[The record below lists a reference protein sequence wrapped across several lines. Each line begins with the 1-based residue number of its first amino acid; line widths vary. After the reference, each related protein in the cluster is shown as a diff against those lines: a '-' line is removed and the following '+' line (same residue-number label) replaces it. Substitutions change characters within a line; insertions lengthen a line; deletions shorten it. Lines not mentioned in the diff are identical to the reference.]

1 MLNGFC
7 YALLK
12 KIVTALIQWKYN
24 LKVLVGLQNENLV
37 SFLNNGFIYLQT
49 KPALS
54 IKITYDKVLKTE
66 KYK

>member
-1 MLNGFC
+1 M
-7 YALLK
+7 
-12 KIVTALIQWKYN
+12 QWKYN

-37 SFLNNGFIYLQT
+37 SFLNNGFIYLQI
-49 KPALS
+49 KPALR

>member
-37 SFLNNGFIYLQT
+37 SFLNNGFIYFSPLE
-49 KPALS
+49 
-54 IKITYDKVLKTE
+54 YF
-66 KYK
+66 